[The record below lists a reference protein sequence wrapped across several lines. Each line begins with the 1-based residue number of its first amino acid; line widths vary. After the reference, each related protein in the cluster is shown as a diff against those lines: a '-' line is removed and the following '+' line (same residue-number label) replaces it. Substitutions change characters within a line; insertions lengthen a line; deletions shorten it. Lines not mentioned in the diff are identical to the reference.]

1 MGPPGTA
8 EVILPPQR
16 GSNSHCLAGPLR
28 PDPEE
33 SSFWISICFLGPKS
47 TTILA
52 GRCADFK
59 QKYDLNDN
67 GKIDPEEREIML
79 EDRRR
84 IMIDADAKRDA
95 QRRMAWFSLTGMLLF
110 PFGVVFTEWMQ
121 LPRASEMLSSMSNIY
136 YVSIAAIV
144 AAYYGFTNMG
154 KKE

>member
-1 MGPPGTA
+1 MP
-8 EVILPPQR
+8 
-16 GSNSHCLAGPLR
+16 
-28 PDPEE
+28 
-33 SSFWISICFLGPKS
+33 
-47 TTILA
+47 
-52 GRCADFK
+52 K

-110 PFGVVFTEWMQ
+110 PFGVVFTEWMD

>member
-1 MGPPGTA
+1 MP
-8 EVILPPQR
+8 
-16 GSNSHCLAGPLR
+16 
-28 PDPEE
+28 
-33 SSFWISICFLGPKS
+33 
-47 TTILA
+47 
-52 GRCADFK
+52 K

-67 GKIDPEEREIML
+67 GKIDADEREIML

-95 QRRMAWFSLTGMLLF
+95 QGRMAWFSLTGMLLF
-110 PFGVVFTEWMQ
+110 PFGVVFTEWME

-154 KKE
+154 SKE

>member
-1 MGPPGTA
+1 M
-8 EVILPPQR
+8 QM
-16 GSNSHCLAGPLR
+16 
-28 PDPEE
+28 
-33 SSFWISICFLGPKS
+33 PK
-47 TTILA
+47 A
-52 GRCADFK
+52 
-59 QKYDLNDN
+59 KYDFNDN

-84 IMIDADAKRDA
+84 IMMDADAKRDA

-110 PFGVVFTEWMQ
+110 PFGVVFTEWME

-154 KKE
+154 KNQ

>member
-1 MGPPGTA
+1 M
-8 EVILPPQR
+8 QM
-16 GSNSHCLAGPLR
+16 
-28 PDPEE
+28 
-33 SSFWISICFLGPKS
+33 PK
-47 TTILA
+47 A
-52 GRCADFK
+52 
-59 QKYDLNDN
+59 KYDLNDN

-84 IMIDADAKRDA
+84 IMMDADAKRDA

-110 PFGVVFTEWMQ
+110 PFGVVFTEWAE

-154 KKE
+154 KNQ

>member
-1 MGPPGTA
+1 M
-8 EVILPPQR
+8 
-16 GSNSHCLAGPLR
+16 
-28 PDPEE
+28 
-33 SSFWISICFLGPKS
+33 PK
-47 TTILA
+47 A
-52 GRCADFK
+52 N
-59 QKYDLNDN
+59 YDLNDN

-84 IMIDADAKRDA
+84 IMMDADAKRDA

-110 PFGVVFTEWMQ
+110 PFGVVFTEWME

-154 KKE
+154 KNQ

>member
-1 MGPPGTA
+1 M
-8 EVILPPQR
+8 QM
-16 GSNSHCLAGPLR
+16 
-28 PDPEE
+28 
-33 SSFWISICFLGPKS
+33 PK
-47 TTILA
+47 A
-52 GRCADFK
+52 
-59 QKYDLNDN
+59 KYDLNDN
-67 GKIDPEEREIML
+67 GKIDADEREIML

-110 PFGVVFTEWMQ
+110 PFGVVFTEWME

-154 KKE
+154 SKE

>member
-1 MGPPGTA
+1 M
-8 EVILPPQR
+8 QM
-16 GSNSHCLAGPLR
+16 
-28 PDPEE
+28 
-33 SSFWISICFLGPKS
+33 PK
-47 TTILA
+47 A
-52 GRCADFK
+52 N
-59 QKYDLNDN
+59 YDLNDN

-84 IMIDADAKRDA
+84 IMMDADAKRDA

-110 PFGVVFTEWMQ
+110 PFGVVFTEWME

-154 KKE
+154 KNQ

>member
-1 MGPPGTA
+1 MP
-8 EVILPPQR
+8 
-16 GSNSHCLAGPLR
+16 
-28 PDPEE
+28 
-33 SSFWISICFLGPKS
+33 
-47 TTILA
+47 
-52 GRCADFK
+52 K

-67 GKIDPEEREIML
+67 GKIDPDEREIML
-79 EDRRR
+79 DDRRR
-84 IMIDADAKRDA
+84 QVLDADAKRDA

-110 PFGVVFTEWMQ
+110 PFGVVFTEWAE

>member
-1 MGPPGTA
+1 MQMP
-8 EVILPPQR
+8 
-16 GSNSHCLAGPLR
+16 
-28 PDPEE
+28 
-33 SSFWISICFLGPKS
+33 
-47 TTILA
+47 
-52 GRCADFK
+52 K

-110 PFGVVFTEWMQ
+110 PFGVVFTEWMD

>member
-1 MGPPGTA
+1 M
-8 EVILPPQR
+8 QM
-16 GSNSHCLAGPLR
+16 
-28 PDPEE
+28 
-33 SSFWISICFLGPKS
+33 PK
-47 TTILA
+47 T
-52 GRCADFK
+52 
-59 QKYDLNDN
+59 KYDLNDN

-84 IMIDADAKRDA
+84 IMMDADAKRDA

-121 LPRASEMLSSMSNIY
+121 LPQASEMLSSMSNIY

-154 KKE
+154 KGQ